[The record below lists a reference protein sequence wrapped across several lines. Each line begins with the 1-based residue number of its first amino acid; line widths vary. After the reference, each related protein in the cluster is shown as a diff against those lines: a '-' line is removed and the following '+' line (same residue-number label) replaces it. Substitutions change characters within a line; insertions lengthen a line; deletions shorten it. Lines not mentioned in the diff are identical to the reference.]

1 MKVHICPSGAR
12 VVLATALVCAL
23 AAPLTQAQAQAQTD
37 GQPYQVQLQARVVFG
52 TDGRAKT
59 VDVLDANAQP
69 AAFIAQV
76 RDRLARA
83 RIQPPVEAGQPAQL
97 GTGVSL
103 VLDVTPGPQGGQ
115 VRIADLVM
123 HPLLLAMR
131 LVAMPDDAFI
141 SGETEREVQLQC
153 DVDVQG
159 RCAQATVQTV
169 PGMPESVRR
178 WARLTTEDWRFEP
191 QTLNGQPIPGSYQTR
206 LKVLKGP
213 DTQPEDFRVPKFER
227 ITNSR

>member
-1 MKVHICPSGAR
+1 MTLQIRSWGLR
-12 VVLATALVCAL
+12 VVIAAALVGAL
-23 AAPLTQAQAQAQTD
+23 AAPQAQAPATAQTD
-37 GQPYQVQLQARVVFG
+37 GKPYRLQLQARVVFG
-52 TDGRAKT
+52 TDGRAKS
-59 VDVLDANAQP
+59 VDVLDADAQP
-69 AAFIAQV
+69 AAFIADV
-76 RDRLARA
+76 RERLARA
-83 RIQPPVEAGQPAQL
+83 SIQPPTEAGQPAQL

-123 HPLLLAMR
+123 HPLLLTMR

-141 SGETEREVQLQC
+141 SGETERDVQLQC

-159 RCAQATVQTV
+159 RCAQANVQTV

-178 WARLTTEDWRFEP
+178 WARLTTEEWRFEP
-191 QTLNGQPIPGSYQTR
+191 QTLNGQPIPGRYQTR

-213 DTQPEDFRVPKFER
+213 DTQPENFRLPKFER